1 MTMILDREALTEDGT
16 PARLASAR
24 ASLARLLPLLVVGA
38 VAAVTIGT
46 LGPWP
51 VGIFEDDGMYVI
63 LGKALAEGHGYRF
76 LNLPGAPYGTHFP
89 PGYPAFL
96 AAMWKLFPRF
106 PDNVFAFKI
115 ANCLLVA
122 FAALMTVRYLRDR
135 LRFSIEVSSAVAV
148 LAMATVPILLLTA
161 VVMSEPLFVALLMP
175 AVIVGERA
183 AAEGKTRDA
192 LLAGVLC
199 GVLTLVR
206 TLGAVLLPAILLV
219 LLWRR
224 RWRAAALALAAG
236 VAIVAPW
243 QLWAS
248 AHAADVDGPLLGKYG
263 AYLPWLA
270 AGFRHGGLPFAWGV
284 VQKNVGQLAG
294 FFSYALMPTVPPWPR
309 LTTLALLTV
318 LVAVGMR
325 ELWRRSL
332 VAALFTVLYG
342 GVVLLWPFEPTRFM
356 LAIVPLVAATL
367 ALGIRGIAEWGT
379 PVAGPWA
386 LARRGAK
393 GVLLAGCGALLVG
406 YMAYNLRGVRQRWW
420 ESMQRT
426 IADQAKPTAEWTR
439 RYTRPDDVVAADHD
453 ALVYLYTGRQAVP
466 YLSFTP
472 ESYLTVPSD
481 SVLYGEMRAIIGR
494 YRPKYLLIGG
504 ANGLRVARQLEHA
517 TPPEVR
523 YLGSIRTGLIFEAIP
538 HD

>member
-1 MTMILDREALTEDGT
+1 MTMTLDPEALTERDT
-16 PARLASAR
+16 PSRSASAR

-63 LGKALAEGHGYRF
+63 LGKALAEGNGYRF

-96 AAMWKLFPRF
+96 AMMWKLFPRF

-135 LRFSIEVSSAVAV
+135 LRFSIEASSAVAI
-148 LAMATVPILLLTA
+148 LTMATVPILLLTA

-183 AAEGKTRDA
+183 ASDGKGRDA
-192 LLAGVLC
+192 LLAGLLC

-219 LLWRR
+219 VLWRR
-224 RWRAAALALAAG
+224 RWRAAALTFAAG
-236 VAIVAPW
+236 MAIIAPW

-248 AHAADVDGPLLGKYG
+248 AHAAEVDGPLLGKYG

-270 AGFRHGGLPFAWGV
+270 NGFARGGLPFAWGV
-284 VQKNVGQLAG
+284 LQKNVDQLAG
-294 FFSYALMPTVPPWPR
+294 FFTFTLMPTVPPWPR
-309 LTTLALLTV
+309 MSALV
-318 LVAVGMR
+318 LLIVVVAVGMW
-325 ELWRRSL
+325 ELWRRSP
-332 VAALFTVLYG
+332 VAALFTMLYG

-356 LAIVPLVAATL
+356 LAIVPLVGATL
-367 ALGIRGIAEWGT
+367 ALGIRGIAMWGAPAT
-379 PVAGPWA
+379 GRWA
-386 LARRGAK
+386 LVRRGAQ
-393 GVLLAGCGALLVG
+393 GVLLRGCVALLFG
-406 YMAYNLRGVRQRWW
+406 FMAYNLRGVRQRWW
-420 ESMQRT
+420 ESIQRT
-426 IADQAKPTAEWTR
+426 IADQAKPMAEWTR
-439 RYTRPDDVVAADHD
+439 RYTRPDDVVATDHD
-453 ALVYLYTGRQAVP
+453 ALLYLYTGRRAVP

-481 SVLYGEMRAIIGR
+481 SVLYGEMRAIVGR

-504 ANGLRVARQLEHA
+504 ANGLRVARRLEHA